1 VALLARNNALAAVPA
16 ALLFAALE
24 QGGQTMEGTVGISSS
39 LVDFIQGLMIVL
51 VLAAT
56 TVLYLV
62 RRRTTKPRAPKATAP
77 PTPRAE
83 LEPSK

>member
-1 VALLARNNALAAVPA
+1 
-16 ALLFAALE
+16 
-24 QGGQTMEGTVGISSS
+24 MGISSS